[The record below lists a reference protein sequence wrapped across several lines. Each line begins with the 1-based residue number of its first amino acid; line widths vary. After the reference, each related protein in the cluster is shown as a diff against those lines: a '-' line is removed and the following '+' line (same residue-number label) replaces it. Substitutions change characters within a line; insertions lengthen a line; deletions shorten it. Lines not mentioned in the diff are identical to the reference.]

1 MNIIISN
8 NYKKYYKTYIDF
20 IDHYWIN
27 YFKLKKFSFFSVPNI
42 NNYKINF
49 SKKKIK
55 LIILPGGNN
64 VFSKDKIS
72 KTRLKI
78 EFNLIKYAI
87 RNNIP
92 ILGICRGMQV
102 INLFFKGRQ
111 NKVNGHMR
119 TKHKIFFKKKI
130 FNKKTLIVNSY
141 HNFGISSKK
150 ISKKLQ
156 IIAVDKDDNVEI
168 LKHKKNNIYGFMW
181 HPERNKTYKELNK
194 IIKIMKIK

>member
-27 YFKLKKFSFFSVPNI
+27 YFKLKKIFSFFSVPNI

-72 KTRLKI
+72 KIRLKI

-102 INLFFKGRQ
+102 INLFLR
-111 NKVNGHMR
+111 
-119 TKHKIFFKKKI
+119 
-130 FNKKTLIVNSY
+130 
-141 HNFGISSKK
+141 
-150 ISKKLQ
+150 
-156 IIAVDKDDNVEI
+156 VDK
-168 LKHKKNNIYGFMW
+168 
-181 HPERNKTYKELNK
+181 
-194 IIKIMKIK
+194 IKLMDI